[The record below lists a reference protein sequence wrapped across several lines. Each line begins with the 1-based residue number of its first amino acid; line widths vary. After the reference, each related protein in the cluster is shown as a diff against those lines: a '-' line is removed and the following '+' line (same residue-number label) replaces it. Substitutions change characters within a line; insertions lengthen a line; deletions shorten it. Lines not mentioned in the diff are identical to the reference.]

1 LRDRFSEFEGKGAG
15 VVVIAMGLPA
25 MAADFRDEYR
35 IPFPVLVD
43 QKRVSYKAL
52 GLKRAGWM
60 KLLGPVVWKYIGSV
74 FKFGVS
80 LPSKGQDPH
89 QLGGT
94 VVVRRGGQV
103 AFVHSAQHAADNA
116 SVDQMLGALA

>member
-1 LRDRFSEFEGKGAG
+1 LRDRYGEFQRKNAE
-15 VVVIAMGLPA
+15 VVVIAMGFPA

-52 GLKRAGWM
+52 GLARGGWM
-60 KLLGPVVWKYIGSV
+60 KLVGPVVWKHLRSLLR
-74 FKFGVS
+74 FGVAA
-80 LPSKGQDPH
+80 PKKGQDVH

-94 VVVRRGGQV
+94 VVVRRGGEV
-103 AFVHSAQHAADNA
+103 ALVHRAEHAADNA
-116 SVDQMLGALA
+116 TVDQMLAALG